1 MTAGLLRQHPFSE
14 GFWPEH
20 VQLLS
25 EMAAEMHFASG
36 ELIFQEGD
44 RSSFFYLLL
53 EGNVALEVIAPGHPV
68 RVATLVSGEVLGWS
82 SITGD
87 PGKQFQARALEP
99 VRALAFDG
107 VRLAHACE
115 RDYAFGFR
123 LMRAILTV
131 TTDRLH
137 AIRAQLLDLY
147 TPVAQ

>member
-25 EMAAEMHFASG
+25 EMAAETHFASG

-44 RSSFFYLLL
+44 RSSLFYLLL

-87 PGKQFQARALEP
+87 PGKQFQARTGSSARSPLTASAWP
-99 VRALAFDG
+99 TPAS
-107 VRLAHACE
+107 
-115 RDYAFGFR
+115 
-123 LMRAILTV
+123 AITEV
-131 TTDRLH
+131 NRNQIQVSSVEGDVWDQT
-137 AIRAQLLDLY
+137 
-147 TPVAQ
+147 